1 MGLPSG
7 MIQRNRE
14 AAAKRRREAKQSLIS
29 ELGLAKDVDPDIA
42 SAIFSRVPD
51 PVYSVRGGKA
61 YRKTY
66 TKQETADL
74 FTKGY
79 QAELAKIGQPELT
92 EAIAA
97 GADPRTIEALKTSL
111 ISAYTTPQ
119 VPRIGGPG
127 QHRELRRKRREKAVK
142 EQTQAAKNILRSET
156 KIQPALKEIRR
167 LRQDVAQRGASL
179 LRRNRGS
186 RALLSSPTGGSGF
199 FGGYFKG

>member
-7 MIQRNRE
+7 VIQRNRE

-29 ELGLAKDVDPDIA
+29 ELGLARDIDPDIA

-51 PVYSVRGGKA
+51 PVYSVRRGKA
-61 YRKTY
+61 YRKKY

-97 GADPRTIEALKTSL
+97 GSDPRTVEALKTSL
-111 ISAYTTPQ
+111 IDAYTTPQ
-119 VPRIGGPG
+119 VRRQGGKA
-127 QHRELRRKRREKAVK
+127 QHREILRKRREEAVK
-142 EQTQAAKNILRSET
+142 KQTEAAKGVLKSEV
-156 KIQPALKEIRR
+156 KIQPALQQVRR
-167 LRQDVAQRGASL
+167 RREVATEQQASM
-179 LRRNRGS
+179 LRRQTGR

>member
-7 MIQRNRE
+7 VIQRNRE

-29 ELGLAKDVDPDIA
+29 ELGLARDVDPDIA

-51 PVYSVRGGKA
+51 PVYSVRRGKA
-61 YRKTY
+61 YRKKY

-79 QAELAKIGQPELT
+79 QAELAKIGQPELA

-97 GADPRTIEALKTSL
+97 GSDPRTVEALKTSL

-119 VPRIGGPG
+119 VRRQGGKA
-127 QHRELRRKRREKAVK
+127 QYRENARKRREKEVAQKIGEAKRKLIADIDVQPEL
-142 EQTQAAKNILRSET
+142 EQ
-156 KIQPALKEIRR
+156 IRR
-167 LRQDVAQRGASL
+167 KRQEATEKTMSALSRKRGRASL
-179 LRRNRGS
+179 IS
-186 RALLSSPTGGSGF
+186 GSGGGTGF
-199 FGGYFKG
+199 LGGYFR

>member
-7 MIQRNRE
+7 VIQRNRE
-14 AAAKRRREAKQSLIS
+14 AAAKRKREAKQSLIS
-29 ELGLAKDVDPDIA
+29 ELGLSRNVDPDIA

-51 PVYSVRGGKA
+51 PVYSVRRGKA

-79 QAELAKIGQPELT
+79 QAELAKIGQPELA

-97 GADPRTIEALKTSL
+97 GSDPRTVEALKTSL

-119 VPRIGGPG
+119 VRRQGGKA
-127 QHRELRRKRREKAVK
+127 QHRDILKKRRDEAVAKQTQEAKRKLIADIDVQPELEQLRRKRQEATEKTV
-142 EQTQAAKNILRSET
+142 S
-156 KIQPALKEIRR
+156 ALSRK
-167 LRQDVAQRGASL
+167 RGRASL
-179 LRRNRGS
+179 IS
-186 RALLSSPTGGSGF
+186 GSGGGTGF
-199 FGGYFKG
+199 LGGYFR